1 MIANQ
6 IGYYSL
12 ILGLLISV
20 LICGVSIKDFNNNNK
35 QISQNTLSLSFLQ
48 LVFVIVSFLSLILSF
63 INSDFSNETVF
74 NNSHTT
80 KPLFY
85 KISGAWGNH
94 EGSLLLWL
102 LVLTLFI
109 FIFLIKSR
117 EQPKKYRI
125 LTLLFQQVI
134 IIGFFLF
141 VLMTSNPFNYLF
153 PIPLEGL
160 GLNPILQ
167 DPALAIHPPIL
178 YLGYVGTSIIF
189 SSSLAAVT
197 QNYISKEWGKHIKK
211 WILVSW
217 IFLTIG
223 IMLGSIWAYYEL
235 GWGGFWFW
243 DPVENVSLM
252 PWLTLTALL
261 HCIVVLERK
270 ATLTSWVVILSIT
283 TFTLSMCGTFLVRS
297 GILNSVHT
305 FANDPARGIFILI
318 FLFVLITLSLGI
330 FFFFHKENNKS
341 SNNLFWLSRETSI
354 LINNWFMMY
363 FLSVILI
370 GTVYP
375 IFLDVISSEKIS
387 VGPPFYQKLIVP
399 FLIPFLLFMSLGPR
413 LKWIKSKIEN
423 KKSLIITF
431 IISVMLTFFIIK
443 NLTTDLLFYTV
454 LISAA
459 FFLFFTTLK
468 ELFIKK
474 FNNVSQTVAHF
485 GFSLLILS
493 ILFNS
498 ILSSEIITNIKIG
511 EKYNY
516 SKGEIFFKKIEERKE
531 SNFNSIIA
539 YFEIK
544 DENGKIIE
552 LKPEIRVYNQPI
564 IITSE
569 ADIRTTLLED
579 KFLVMNLVKGNEYF
593 NIRYQVKPFMVWI
606 WISVLI
612 LSFGGLISVLKK
624 DMKNKFNLFII
635 ITFLSFCFVI
645 FYKGLNAPN
654 TYAPKIS
661 GKKHIPIFK
670 AKDFNSSLYLNSK
683 KIFEE
688 DIFYIVNIWAS
699 WCVPCR
705 ESTPLLMELSKNQ
718 SVKLIGINYRD
729 NLNNAKDF
737 INKFG
742 NPYSQVII
750 DNDGVHSIEFGA
762 YGVPR
767 NFYN

>member
-1 MIANQ
+1 MLANQ

-12 ILGLLISV
+12 ILGLLLSV
-20 LICGVSIKDFNNNNK
+20 LLCGVSIKDFNKTNK
-35 QISQNTLSLSFLQ
+35 QINQNILSLSFLQ
-48 LVFVIVSFLSLILSF
+48 LVFVIVSFLSLIISF

-85 KISGAWGNH
+85 KISGTWGNH

-109 FIFLIKSR
+109 FLFLIKSR

-125 LTLLFQQVI
+125 LTLLFQQII

-153 PIPLEGL
+153 PIPNEGL

-197 QNYISKEWGKHIKK
+197 QNYVTKEWGQHIKK
-211 WILVSW
+211 WVLVSW

-261 HCIVVLERK
+261 HCIVVLERR
-270 ATLTSWVVILSIT
+270 ASLTSWVVILSIT

-318 FLFVLITLSLGI
+318 FLFALIVLSLGI
-330 FFFFHKENNKS
+330 FFIFHKENNKS
-341 SNNLFWLSRETSI
+341 SNNFFWLSRETSI

-363 FLSVILI
+363 FLAVVLI

-423 KKSLIITF
+423 KNSLIITF

-443 NLTTDLLFYTV
+443 NLTADLLFYTV

-459 FFLFFTTLK
+459 FFLFFATLK

-474 FNNVSQTVAHF
+474 FNNISQTVSHF

-511 EKYNY
+511 ERYDYN
-516 SKGEIFFKKIEERKE
+516 KGEIFFKKIEERKE

-539 YFEIK
+539 SFEIK
-544 DENGKIIE
+544 DKNGKTIE
-552 LKPEIRVYNQPI
+552 LKPEIRIYNQPI

-579 KFLVMNLVKGNEYF
+579 KFLVMNFVKGNEYF

-606 WISVLI
+606 WISVLL
-612 LSFGGLISVLKK
+612 LSLGGLMS
-624 DMKNKFNLFII
+624 LF
-635 ITFLSFCFVI
+635 
-645 FYKGLNAPN
+645 K
-654 TYAPKIS
+654 
-661 GKKHIPIFK
+661 
-670 AKDFNSSLYLNSK
+670 
-683 KIFEE
+683 
-688 DIFYIVNIWAS
+688 
-699 WCVPCR
+699 R
-705 ESTPLLMELSKNQ
+705 E
-718 SVKLIGINYRD
+718 I
-729 NLNNAKDF
+729 
-737 INKFG
+737 
-742 NPYSQVII
+742 
-750 DNDGVHSIEFGA
+750 
-762 YGVPR
+762 
-767 NFYN
+767 

>member
-1 MIANQ
+1 LLANQ

-12 ILGLLISV
+12 ILGLLLSV
-20 LICGVSIKDFNNNNK
+20 LLCGVSIKDFNNTNK
-35 QISQNTLSLSFLQ
+35 QINQNILSLSFLQ
-48 LVFVIVSFLSLILSF
+48 LVFVIVSFLSLIISF

-85 KISGAWGNH
+85 KISGTWGNH

-109 FIFLIKSR
+109 FLFLIKSR

-125 LTLLFQQVI
+125 LTLLFQQII

-153 PIPLEGL
+153 PIPSEGL

-197 QNYISKEWGKHIKK
+197 QNYVSKQWGQHIKK
-211 WILVSW
+211 WVLISW

-261 HCIVVLERK
+261 HCIVVLERRD
-270 ATLTSWVVILSIT
+270 TLTSWVVILSIT

-318 FLFVLITLSLGI
+318 FLFALIVLSLGI
-330 FFFFHKENNKS
+330 FFIFHKENNKKP
-341 SNNLFWLSRETSI
+341 NNFFWLSRETSI

-363 FLSVILI
+363 FLSVVLI

-423 KKSLIITF
+423 KNSLIITF

-443 NLTTDLLFYTV
+443 NLTTDVLFYTV

-474 FNNVSQTVAHF
+474 FDNISQTISHF

-511 EKYNY
+511 ERYDYN
-516 SKGEIFFKKIEERKE
+516 KGEIFFKKIEERKE
-531 SNFNSIIA
+531 SNFKSIIA
-539 YFEIK
+539 SFEIK
-544 DENGKIIE
+544 DKNGKTIE
-552 LKPEIRVYNQPI
+552 LKPEIRIYNQPV

-593 NIRYQVKPFMVWI
+593 NIRYQIKPFMVWI
-606 WISVLI
+606 WISVLL
-612 LSFGGLISVLKK
+612 LSLGGLMS
-624 DMKNKFNLFII
+624 LF
-635 ITFLSFCFVI
+635 
-645 FYKGLNAPN
+645 KR
-654 TYAPKIS
+654 KI
-661 GKKHIPIFK
+661 
-670 AKDFNSSLYLNSK
+670 
-683 KIFEE
+683 
-688 DIFYIVNIWAS
+688 
-699 WCVPCR
+699 
-705 ESTPLLMELSKNQ
+705 
-718 SVKLIGINYRD
+718 
-729 NLNNAKDF
+729 
-737 INKFG
+737 
-742 NPYSQVII
+742 
-750 DNDGVHSIEFGA
+750 
-762 YGVPR
+762 
-767 NFYN
+767 

>member
-1 MIANQ
+1 MLANQ

-12 ILGLLISV
+12 ILGLLLSV
-20 LICGVSIKDFNNNNK
+20 LLCGVSIKDFNKTNK
-35 QISQNTLSLSFLQ
+35 QINQNILSLSFLQ
-48 LVFVIVSFLSLILSF
+48 LVFVIVSFLSLIISF

-85 KISGAWGNH
+85 KISGTWGNH

-109 FIFLIKSR
+109 FLFLIKSR

-125 LTLLFQQVI
+125 LTLLFQQII

-153 PIPLEGL
+153 PIPNEGL

-197 QNYISKEWGKHIKK
+197 QNYVTKEWGQHIKK
-211 WILVSW
+211 WVLVSW

-261 HCIVVLERK
+261 HCIVVLERR
-270 ATLTSWVVILSIT
+270 ASLTSWVVILSIT

-318 FLFVLITLSLGI
+318 FLFALIVLSLGI
-330 FFFFHKENNKS
+330 FFIFHKENNKS
-341 SNNLFWLSRETSI
+341 SNNFFWLSRETSI

-363 FLSVILI
+363 FLAVVLI

-423 KKSLIITF
+423 KNSLIITF

-443 NLTTDLLFYTV
+443 NLTADLLFYTV

-474 FNNVSQTVAHF
+474 FNNISQTVSHF

-511 EKYNY
+511 ERYDYN
-516 SKGEIFFKKIEERKE
+516 KGEIFFKKIEERNE

-539 YFEIK
+539 SFEIK
-544 DENGKIIE
+544 DKNGKTIE
-552 LKPEIRVYNQPI
+552 LKPEIRIYNQPI

-606 WISVLI
+606 WISVL
-612 LSFGGLISVLKK
+612 LLCLGGLMS
-624 DMKNKFNLFII
+624 LF
-635 ITFLSFCFVI
+635 
-645 FYKGLNAPN
+645 K
-654 TYAPKIS
+654 
-661 GKKHIPIFK
+661 
-670 AKDFNSSLYLNSK
+670 
-683 KIFEE
+683 
-688 DIFYIVNIWAS
+688 
-699 WCVPCR
+699 R
-705 ESTPLLMELSKNQ
+705 E
-718 SVKLIGINYRD
+718 I
-729 NLNNAKDF
+729 
-737 INKFG
+737 
-742 NPYSQVII
+742 
-750 DNDGVHSIEFGA
+750 
-762 YGVPR
+762 
-767 NFYN
+767 

>member
-1 MIANQ
+1 MLANQ

-12 ILGLLISV
+12 ILGLLLSV
-20 LICGVSIKDFNNNNK
+20 LLCGVSIKDFNKTNK
-35 QISQNTLSLSFLQ
+35 QINQNILSLSFLQ
-48 LVFVIVSFLSLILSF
+48 LVFVIVSFLSLIVSF

-85 KISGAWGNH
+85 KISGTWGNH

-109 FIFLIKSR
+109 FLFLIKSR

-125 LTLLFQQVI
+125 LTLLFQQII

-141 VLMTSNPFNYLF
+141 VLITSNPFNYLF
-153 PIPLEGL
+153 PIPNEGL

-197 QNYISKEWGKHIKK
+197 QNYVTKEWGQHIKK
-211 WILVSW
+211 WVLVSW

-261 HCIVVLERK
+261 HCIVVLERR
-270 ATLTSWVVILSIT
+270 ASLTSWAVVLSIT

-318 FLFVLITLSLGI
+318 FLFALIVLSLGI
-330 FFFFHKENNKS
+330 FFIFHKENNKS
-341 SNNLFWLSRETSI
+341 SNNFFWLSRETSI

-363 FLSVILI
+363 FLAVVLI

-423 KKSLIITF
+423 KNSLIITF

-443 NLTTDLLFYTV
+443 NLTADLLFYTV

-459 FFLFFTTLK
+459 FFLFFATLK

-474 FNNVSQTVAHF
+474 FNNISQTVSHF

-511 EKYNY
+511 ERYDYN
-516 SKGEIFFKKIEERKE
+516 KGEIFFKKIEERNE

-539 YFEIK
+539 SFEIK
-544 DENGKIIE
+544 DKNGKTIE
-552 LKPEIRVYNQPI
+552 LKPEIRIYNQPI

-606 WISVLI
+606 WISVLL
-612 LSFGGLISVLKK
+612 LSLGGLMS
-624 DMKNKFNLFII
+624 LF
-635 ITFLSFCFVI
+635 
-645 FYKGLNAPN
+645 K
-654 TYAPKIS
+654 
-661 GKKHIPIFK
+661 
-670 AKDFNSSLYLNSK
+670 
-683 KIFEE
+683 
-688 DIFYIVNIWAS
+688 
-699 WCVPCR
+699 R
-705 ESTPLLMELSKNQ
+705 E
-718 SVKLIGINYRD
+718 I
-729 NLNNAKDF
+729 
-737 INKFG
+737 
-742 NPYSQVII
+742 
-750 DNDGVHSIEFGA
+750 
-762 YGVPR
+762 
-767 NFYN
+767 

>member
-1 MIANQ
+1 LLASQ

-12 ILGLLISV
+12 ILGLLLSV
-20 LICGVSIKDFNNNNK
+20 LLCGVSTKDFNNTNK
-35 QISQNTLSLSFLQ
+35 QINQNILSLSFLQ
-48 LVFVIVSFLSLILSF
+48 LVFVIVSFLSLIISF

-85 KISGAWGNH
+85 KISGTWGNH

-109 FIFLIKSR
+109 FLFLIKSR

-125 LTLLFQQVI
+125 LTLLFQQII

-141 VLMTSNPFNYLF
+141 VLLTSNPFNYLF
-153 PIPLEGL
+153 PIPNEGL

-197 QNYISKEWGKHIKK
+197 QNYVSKEWSQHIKK
-211 WILVSW
+211 WVLVSW
-217 IFLTIG
+217 IFLTLG

-261 HCIVVLERK
+261 HCIAVLERR
-270 ATLTSWVVILSIT
+270 AALTSWVVILSIT

-305 FANDPARGIFILI
+305 FANDPGRGIFILI

-330 FFFFHKENNKS
+330 FFLFHKENDKS
-341 SNNLFWLSRETSI
+341 SNNFFLLSRETSI

-363 FLSVILI
+363 FLSVVLI

-423 KKSLIITF
+423 KNSLIITF
-431 IISVMLTFFIIK
+431 IISLMLTFFIIK
-443 NLTTDLLFYTV
+443 NLTADLLFYTV
-454 LISAA
+454 LVSSA

-474 FNNVSQTVAHF
+474 FSNVSQTVAHF

-511 EKYNY
+511 EKYSFNN
-516 SKGEIFFKKIEERKE
+516 SEIFLKKIEERKE
-531 SNFNSIIA
+531 SNFNAIIGH
-539 YFEIK
+539 FEIK

-552 LKPEIRVYNQPI
+552 LKPEIRVYNQPV

-569 ADIRTTLLED
+569 ADIKTTLLDD
-579 KFLVMNLVKGNEYF
+579 KFLAMNLVKGNEYF
-593 NIRYQVKPFMVWI
+593 NIRYQVKPFMIWI
-606 WISVLI
+606 WISVLL
-612 LSFGGLISVLKK
+612 LSLGGLMSLFKK
-624 DMKNKFNLFII
+624 RYEK
-635 ITFLSFCFVI
+635 
-645 FYKGLNAPN
+645 
-654 TYAPKIS
+654 
-661 GKKHIPIFK
+661 
-670 AKDFNSSLYLNSK
+670 
-683 KIFEE
+683 
-688 DIFYIVNIWAS
+688 
-699 WCVPCR
+699 
-705 ESTPLLMELSKNQ
+705 
-718 SVKLIGINYRD
+718 
-729 NLNNAKDF
+729 
-737 INKFG
+737 
-742 NPYSQVII
+742 
-750 DNDGVHSIEFGA
+750 
-762 YGVPR
+762 
-767 NFYN
+767 